1 MIAIEAVSLEW
12 LMQII
17 LRDIQFK
24 QQSWLFLI
32 SMLTIVRVAHIS
44 LMSFS
49 IMCSPFEDGIV
60 NGTGWSS
67 YRTVTMC
74 NGICK
79 YSIQNVQ

>member
-1 MIAIEAVSLEW
+1 MKQLSWNIRLEDYMIAIEAVSLEW

-49 IMCSPFEDGIV
+49 INMRRFLSTQMKIM
-60 NGTGWSS
+60 
-67 YRTVTMC
+67 RLLR
-74 NGICK
+74 
-79 YSIQNVQ
+79 

>member
-60 NGTGWSS
+60 NGTGF
-67 YRTVTMC
+67 YRFNIRFFSRSC
-74 NGICK
+74 SRYLK
-79 YSIQNVQ
+79 